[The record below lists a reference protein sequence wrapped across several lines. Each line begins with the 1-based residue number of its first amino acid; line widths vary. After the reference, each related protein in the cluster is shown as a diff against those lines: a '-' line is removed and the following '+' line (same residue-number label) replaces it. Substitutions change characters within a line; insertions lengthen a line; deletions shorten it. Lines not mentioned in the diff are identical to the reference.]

1 MATLAEKLAQ
11 AKATYNKNVSNQE
24 SSAII
29 NRSKAAV
36 DAAQK
41 AYDASGSR
49 GATAP
54 IDAAK
59 AYALSPAGMR
69 AELDKLNAAAAAKKA
84 RIDSDPD
91 VIAARKLQ
99 AEAAAEV
106 AATAKS
112 KDEALR
118 ATGKTAAEY
127 AAGKAAAKA
136 AADKVAADKKAA
148 ADAKAAASK
157 AAAAAAAAI
166 AKEKADA
173 KIKADAI
180 AAEKAAAAKTAAAAA
195 ATKAEL
201 AKKAEA
207 IRVANAAA
215 AQAANETA
223 NALKAVAENA
233 ATAATAA
240 ILAAQVSQTAEATA
254 LVAKL
259 QEEARIAAAAAATAA
274 AAAAAKDAQ
283 IASTA
288 TQLAAAQRAIDAA
301 NAATAA
307 ATAASATS
315 TAAAA
320 ANINQS
326 GDVAIDTASI
336 SDTASAMY
344 AQELKD
350 KAEKEKV
357 LLERQSVSEIMTARF
372 KEYKLESLVDTIKNL
387 AIEGASEATITL
399 ALQDTRAYKE
409 RFKANEAR
417 VKANLRVLS
426 PSEYLK
432 NEDAYRQTLRE
443 YGLNKYDT
451 DDYVTKFIENDTA
464 PEELSGRI
472 ALGVNRIQ
480 NADPLVVKTLKAY
493 GVTDTDMLEYVL
505 DTKNKLPEITRK
517 VQIAEVGAAARA
529 QGLNA
534 GTTEEQIAGYKATS
548 EALVNQGVDQAAAQK
563 GYSAIASYLPEAEK
577 LSGIYS
583 NMEGYGQTQAEQEV
597 FGKMASAQRA
607 REALRMREI
616 GTFSGSAGTTKGS
629 LASSTKGQLY

>member
-1 MATLAEKLAQ
+1 MATLAEKLTQ
-11 AKATYNKNVSNQE
+11 AKAIYNKNVSNKE
-24 SSAII
+24 SSTIN

-41 AYDASGSR
+41 AYDASRAVTPGPNDPQNR
-49 GATAP
+49 ARLEEEEK
-54 IDAAK
+54 AK

-69 AELDKLNAAAAAKKA
+69 AALDKLNAAAAAKKA
-84 RIDSDPD
+84 KLELDPD

-99 AEAAAEV
+99 AEAKAEV

-118 ATGKTAAEY
+118 AIGKTAAEY
-127 AAGKAAAKA
+127 AASKAAAKA
-136 AADKVAADKKAA
+136 I

-157 AAAAAAAAI
+157 AAAAAAAAL

-201 AKKAEA
+201 AKKAKE

-240 ILAAQVSQTAEATA
+240 ILAAQVSKTAEAAA
-254 LVAKL
+254 LVKQL
-259 QEEARIAAAAAATAA
+259 QEEARVAALAAATAA
-274 AAAAAKDAQ
+274 TAAAAKDAQ

-288 TQLAAAQRAIDAA
+288 AELASAQRALDAA

-307 ATAASATS
+307 ATAASAEAAT
-315 TAAAA
+315 AAA

-326 GDVAIDTASI
+326 GDVPIDTASI

-357 LLERQSVSEIMTARF
+357 LLERQSVSETLIARF
-372 KEYKLESLVDTIKNL
+372 KEYKLESLADTIKNL
-387 AIEGASEATITL
+387 AIEGANEATITL
-399 ALQDTRAYKE
+399 ALQGTTAYKE
-409 RFKANEAR
+409 RFKANDAR

-443 YGLNKYDT
+443 YGLASKYDT
-451 DDYVTKFIENDTA
+451 DEYVTKFIENDTS

-480 NADPLVVKTLKAY
+480 NADPMVVKTLKDY
-493 GVTDTDMLEYVL
+493 GLTDTDLLGYVL
-505 DTKNKLPEITRK
+505 DTKNKLPELIKK
-517 VQIAEVGAAARA
+517 VQTAEIGAAASA
-529 QGLNA
+529 QGL
-534 GTTEEQIAGYKATS
+534 QSVQATS
-548 EALVNQGVDQAAAQK
+548 EALANQGVDQAAAQK
-563 GYSAIASYLPEAEK
+563 GYSAIASFLPEAEK
-577 LSGIYS
+577 LSNIYG
-583 NMEGYGQTQAEQEV
+583 NMEGYRQDEAEKEV
-597 FGKMASAQRA
+597 FGKLASAQRA

-616 GTFSGSAGTTKGS
+616 GTFTSSSGLTKGS
-629 LASSTKGQLY
+629 LNSSTKGQY